1 MNGSVRRLCFKLLHA
16 DERDALRK
24 DGVFRGSAVDLAD
37 GFIHLSFADQVE
49 ETARRHFGGREG
61 LWLVAVDCE
70 SLGPDLRL
78 EPSRGGDLFPHLYRP
93 LRSTDVAWERPL
105 PLRDGRH
112 VFPDRLADATAGE
125 DPPGA
130 GRAG

>member
-16 DERDALRK
+16 DERDTLREE
-24 DGVFRGSAVDLAD
+24 GFFRGSPVDLAD

-49 ETARRHFGGREG
+49 ETARKHFAGSGA
-61 LWLVAVDCE
+61 LWLLAVDCE
-70 SLGPDLRL
+70 RLGSDLRL
-78 EPSRGGDLFPHLYRP
+78 EPSRGGALFPHLYRA
-93 LRSTDVAWERPL
+93 LRSTDVAWERLL

-112 VFPDRLADATAGE
+112 VFPERLGEATVRE

-130 GRAG
+130 DRAG